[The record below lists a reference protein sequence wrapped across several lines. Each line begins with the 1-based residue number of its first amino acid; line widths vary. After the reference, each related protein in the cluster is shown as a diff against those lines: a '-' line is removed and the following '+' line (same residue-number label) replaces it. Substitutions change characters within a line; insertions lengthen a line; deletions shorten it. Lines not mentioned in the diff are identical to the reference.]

1 MSSPHWPLSGLR
13 LRTPRL
19 ELRWPSLRDLDELA
33 ALAAGGV
40 HDPAIQPFAV
50 AWTDAPPAER
60 ARGTLQFHWAKW
72 ASWEPADWSLN
83 LVTAVDGV
91 IAGTQGMEA
100 RDFAVTREVTTGS
113 WLGLGHQGRGIGTEM
128 RAAVLHLAFE
138 GLGAEYAVSAAHADN
153 LASLAVSRKLGYA
166 EDGIERYVVRGRAV
180 RGIRQRIDRAAWQA
194 HRSVPV
200 EITGLEPCL
209 PSFGLTP

>member
-1 MSSPHWPLSGLR
+1 MSSPHWPLAGLR

-33 ALAAGGV
+33 ALAAEGV

-60 ARGTLQFHWAKW
+60 ARSTLQFHWAKW
-72 ASWEPADWSLN
+72 ASWQPADWSLN
-83 LVTAVDGV
+83 LVTVVDGV
-91 IAGTQGMEA
+91 IAGTQAMEA
-100 RDFAVTREVTTGS
+100 RDFAVIREVTTGS
-113 WLGLGHQGRGIGTEM
+113 WLGLGHQGHGIGTEM

-153 LASLAVSRKLGYA
+153 AASLAVSRKLGYA
-166 EDGIERYVVRGRAV
+166 ADGIERYPVRGRAV
-180 RGIRQRIDRAAWQA
+180 QGVRLRLDRAAWQG

-209 PSFGLTP
+209 PSFGLAS